1 MVQGQNEEDLLKN
14 LIFSTKAGG
23 KTKRKT
29 EKADKSTKMAP
40 ISRDSGRME
49 NPPTGNGS
57 TKMEIFMKGI

>member
-1 MVQGQNEEDLLKN
+1 
-14 LIFSTKAGG
+14 
-23 KTKRKT
+23 
-29 EKADKSTKMAP
+29 MAP